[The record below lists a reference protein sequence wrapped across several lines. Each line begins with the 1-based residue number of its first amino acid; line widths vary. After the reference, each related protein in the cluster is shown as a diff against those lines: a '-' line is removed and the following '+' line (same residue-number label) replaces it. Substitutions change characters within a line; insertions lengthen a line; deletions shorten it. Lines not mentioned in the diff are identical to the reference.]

1 MLLVGGVPGSAMAGS
16 RQLFERVEELPDF
29 AEEAALPSVT
39 LPPAM
44 QVQAAFSTRWPALV
58 TVFLLRPA

>member
-1 MLLVGGVPGSAMAGS
+1 MAGS